1 MQSTLSFEMLQKI
14 VVTLIT
20 SDKMICT
27 KLLNWGQKWLLRK
40 KNTTFAYLSFSK
52 LNLVSHL
59 FQNEV
64 ISIFFWYMQYFVL
77 QILFNNSNILSN
89 ATYWNKLQVC

>member
-1 MQSTLSFEMLQKI
+1 
-14 VVTLIT
+14 VIT
-20 SDKMICT
+20 EE
-27 KLLNWGQKWLLRK
+27 K

-64 ISIFFWYMQYFVL
+64 ISIFSDICSTLCYKSYSTIQISCLMLHTETNSKYVMQNTGRVF
-77 QILFNNSNILSN
+77 LFSVSPSQ
-89 ATYWNKLQVC
+89 KK